1 MCGIAGYIDYKRAQE
16 HREELR
22 KMTEVIIHR
31 GPDSVGY
38 YEDEAAGLGFR
49 RLSIIGIE
57 NGQQPILNED
67 GSMVLTFNGEIYNYA
82 GIREELKEKGHV
94 FTTDSDSEVILHGF
108 EEYGKDILKKLRGM
122 YGFVV

>member
-1 MCGIAGYIDYKRAQE
+1 MCGIAGYVNYKSAKE

-22 KMTEVIIHR
+22 MMTEVIIHR

-38 YEDEAAGLGFR
+38 YEDDAVGLGFR

-67 GSMVLTFNGEIYNYA
+67 SSMVLTFNGEIYNYA
-82 GIREELKEKGHV
+82 GIREELREKGMYLLRTV
-94 FTTDSDSEVILHGF
+94 IPRLFYMALRSTDGRF
-108 EEYGKDILKKLRGM
+108 
-122 YGFVV
+122 

>member
-1 MCGIAGYIDYKRAQE
+1 MCGFAGYVDYKRAE
-16 HREELR
+16 AHREELR

-31 GPDSVGY
+31 GPDSEGY
-38 YEDEAAGLGFR
+38 YEDDAVGLGFR

-57 NGQQPILNED
+57 NGHQPILNED

-82 GIREELKEKGHV
+82 GIREELRTKGHI

-108 EEYGKDILKKLRGM
+108 EEYGWI
-122 YGFVV
+122 F